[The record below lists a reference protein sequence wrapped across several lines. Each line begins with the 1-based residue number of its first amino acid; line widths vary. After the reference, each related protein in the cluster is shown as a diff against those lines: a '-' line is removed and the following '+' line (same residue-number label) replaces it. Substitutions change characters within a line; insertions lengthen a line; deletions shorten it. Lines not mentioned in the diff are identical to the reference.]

1 MTTCLL
7 ACLVWGQ
14 FCCHHMLLGGVRC
27 TQEGYAFIG
36 CPNRL
41 ISHCPLISS
50 SHAIASGIRRS
61 KKRTFTYNELSYS
74 MLYGMGERRD
84 GIIPSSLI
92 TMSVDLLCTN
102 CSPCSK
108 QRCTDA
114 NAKEA
119 CLLLWASVVSLLSWQ
134 QQVRLTFLTQN
145 HTLLVRRET

>member
-1 MTTCLL
+1 MYTRGLCIHWMPQQTDLSL
-7 ACLVWGQ
+7 HLN
-14 FCCHHMLLGGVRC
+14 F
-27 TQEGYAFIG
+27 
-36 CPNRL
+36 
-41 ISHCPLISS
+41 SLISS

-74 MLYGMGERRD
+74 MLYGMGERRN

-145 HTLLVRRET
+145 HTLLVWRET

>member
-14 FCCHHMLLGGVRC
+14 FCCHHTLLGGVRC
-27 TQEGYAFIG
+27 THEGYAFYWMSQQTD
-36 CPNRL
+36 L
-41 ISHCPLISS
+41 SLPLNFSFISS

-61 KKRTFTYNELSYS
+61 KKRTFSYNELSYS

-84 GIIPSSLI
+84 GNIPSSLI

-102 CSPCSK
+102 CSPYCK

-134 QQVRLTFLTQN
+134 Q
-145 HTLLVRRET
+145 